1 MVLQARFVAINTF
14 DMKTTKKETDK
25 KVVSKKEPEDK
36 AQERHAHR
44 KTIYKETKEPTNN
57 KEIDSGDTSS
67 VVDMG
72 RTDFVIRPK
81 RKNRPLGSSHEPGT
95 MP

>member
-1 MVLQARFVAINTF
+1 
-14 DMKTTKKETDK
+14 MKTIKKAGDKKE
-25 KVVSKKEPEDK
+25 VSKKKGSIDE

-44 KTIYKETKEPTNN
+44 KTVYKETEDLINE

-72 RTDFVIRPK
+72 RNDFVIRPK
-81 RKNRPLGSSHEPGT
+81 RKNRPLGSSHEPGIL
-95 MP
+95 PSRSQDI